1 MMSAPRGKAS
11 PLSRCCPRL
20 PAKNGV
26 SRGVGCL
33 VRDERGAV
41 TVEFTVLV
49 PFFVFLLVLF
59 ADATV
64 IYLSHSEMYN
74 AARELSRSVST
85 GEVRNQA
92 EAEAYVADKLFLGDR
107 DYYVYVDFD
116 QDKTVTIAVNV
127 YDAAIFGLWFT
138 PLVGRELVATATV
151 AEEPRI
157 E

>member
-1 MMSAPRGKAS
+1 M
-11 PLSRCCPRL
+11 
-20 PAKNGV
+20 
-26 SRGVGCL
+26 RGVGCSFVGSSFVGSSFDAL
-33 VRDERGAV
+33 LRDERGAV

-64 IYLSHSEMYN
+64 IYLSHSEMFN

-85 GEVRNQA
+85 GEVRTQA
-92 EAEAYVADKLFLGDR
+92 DAEAYVADKLFLGER
-107 DYYVYVDFD
+107 DYYVYVDFN
-116 QDKTVTIAVNV
+116 QDKTVTIAVNI

-138 PLVGRELVATATV
+138 PLLGRELVATSTV